1 MHDLSKDAK
10 FHRRNPLQNHLHISK
25 DHSRQ
30 ANYVT
35 VPPFSFF
42 FYLFY
47 WLWEED
53 VSWSCEELAV
63 SYSFV
68 IRMRDFHNISW
79 QYISFCVSV
88 WLNFLSRI
96 SFDQWI
102 FHWILT
108 FIWRFL
114 FFFFFV
120 PVGDL
125 IYRDILFYFLTSLD
139 VFILVHQEGDLTE
152 LSMIISLYIN

>member
-42 FYLFY
+42 F
-47 WLWEED
+47 
-53 VSWSCEELAV
+53 
-63 SYSFV
+63 
-68 IRMRDFHNISW
+68 
-79 QYISFCVSV
+79 ISFIDCGRRMFPGRVKN
-88 WLNFLSRI
+88 WLSRI
-96 SFDQWI
+96 VLSSGCEISII
-102 FHWILT
+102 FRDSIFLFVLVYDLT
-108 FIWRFL
+108 FSIEFHLTNEFFTEFWHFFEGF

>member
-1 MHDLSKDAK
+1 MHDLAKDAK

-30 ANYVT
+30 ANYVM

-114 FFFFFV
+114 FFFFCV